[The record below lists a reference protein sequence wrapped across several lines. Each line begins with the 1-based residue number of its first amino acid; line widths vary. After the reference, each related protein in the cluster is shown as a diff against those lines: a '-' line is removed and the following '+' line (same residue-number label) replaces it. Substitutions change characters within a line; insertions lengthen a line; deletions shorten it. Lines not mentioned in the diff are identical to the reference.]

1 VSESFE
7 KGGDQSVEKFSF
19 VGTDFYLCLL
29 QVDSGK
35 GGVTLAE
42 RNQTLF

>member
-7 KGGDQSVEKFSF
+7 KDGDQCVEKFSF
-19 VGTDFYLCLL
+19 VGIDFYLCLL

-35 GGVTLAE
+35 GGVAE
-42 RNQTLF
+42 RNQTLL